1 MAISF
6 KNSSGIDLSPFSF
19 SGSTSNPAAYGNAV
33 NVGANYK
40 GNRANAFDPSSY
52 IAQNMTSKA
61 LGQSAV
67 MTSESDAYKD
77 SLSAI
82 NYVSQAKKEAKRIKD
97 AAKKEASK
105 GIFGSA
111 LGAVAGIGGTLLS
124 GGNPLV
130 GMAAAQ
136 GGQALGRAFG

>member
-6 KNSSGIDLSPFSF
+6 KNASGIDLSPFSF
-19 SGSTSNPAAYGNAV
+19 SGRTTNAAASGNAV

-40 GNRANAFDPSSY
+40 GSRANAFDPSAY
-52 IAQNMTSKA
+52 IAQDMASKA

-67 MTSESDAYKD
+67 MESESGAYTD

-111 LGAVAGIGGTLLS
+111 LGAVVGLGATALT
-124 GGNPLV
+124 GNPMV

-136 GGQALGRAFG
+136 GGKALGTAIG

>member
-19 SGSTSNPAAYGNAV
+19 SGRTSNPAAYGNV
-33 NVGANYK
+33 VSVGANYK
-40 GNRANAFDPSSY
+40 GNRANAFDPSAY
-52 IAQNMTSKA
+52 IAQNMASKA

-67 MTSESDAYKD
+67 MESESGAYTD

-82 NYVSQAKKEAKRIKD
+82 NYVNQAKKEAKRIED
-97 AAKKEASK
+97 AAKKKASK

-111 LGAVAGIGGTLLS
+111 LGAVVGLGATALT
-124 GGNPLV
+124 GNPMV

-136 GGQALGRAFG
+136 GGKALGTAIG

>member
-19 SGSTSNPAAYGNAV
+19 SGRTSNPAAYGNAV
-33 NVGANYK
+33 SVGANYK
-40 GNRANAFDPSSY
+40 GSRANAFDPSAY
-52 IAQNMTSKA
+52 IAQNMASKA

-67 MTSESDAYKD
+67 MESESGAYTD

-82 NYVSQAKKEAKRIKD
+82 NYVSQANKEAKRIED
-97 AAKKEASK
+97 AAKKKARK

-111 LGAVAGIGGTLLS
+111 LGAVVGLGATAIT
-124 GGNPLV
+124 GNPMV

-136 GGQALGRAFG
+136 GGQALGRAFS

>member
-19 SGSTSNPAAYGNAV
+19 SGRTTNAAASGNAV

-40 GNRANAFDPSSY
+40 GNRANAFDPSAY
-52 IAQNMTSKA
+52 LAQDMASKA

-67 MTSESDAYKD
+67 MEDESNAYNK
-77 SLSAI
+77 SLVSI
-82 NYVSQAKKEAKRIKD
+82 NYVNEATKEAKRLEKAA
-97 AAKKEASK
+97 AAKAKK

-111 LGAVAGIGGTLLS
+111 LGAVVGLGATALT
-124 GGNPLV
+124 GNPMV
-130 GMAAAQ
+130 GLAAAK
-136 GGQALGRAFG
+136 GGQALGQLA